1 MECDCNLFQSATLLK
16 SNPLNFLS
24 YEFLKNFQTKPFIE
38 HLLAN
43 APLNILC
50 YFTHIFEAI
59 TIFIEGS

>member
-24 YEFLKNFQTKPFIE
+24 YEFIKNFQTKSLIE
-38 HLLAN
+38 DLLGN
-43 APLNILC
+43 APNILC